1 MQASIKKGQRWSTAK
16 GYLRPIMERENLH
29 ISIKSF
35 VTKVNLCIIRYKTH
49 YKNSVIC
56 FYS

>member
-35 VTKVNLCIIRYKTH
+35 VTKVNLCI
-49 YKNSVIC
+49 N
-56 FYS
+56 